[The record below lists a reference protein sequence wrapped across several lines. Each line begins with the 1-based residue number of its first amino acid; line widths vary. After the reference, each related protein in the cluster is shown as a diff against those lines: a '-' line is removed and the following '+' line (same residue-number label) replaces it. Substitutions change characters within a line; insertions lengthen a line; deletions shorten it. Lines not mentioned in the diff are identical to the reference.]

1 MIGSFVLGSLLLL
14 GFLVWESRAEQPMLP
29 LTFFR
34 NRAFSAGNAASFFL
48 TAALF
53 GAVFF
58 LAQFMQAVLGY
69 GPLKAGLQLLPWT
82 ATLFLVA
89 PIAGRLVDKFG
100 ERPFVATG
108 LTLQAIG
115 MLWIAQVA
123 DPTVQYHEL
132 VAPLVVAGCG
142 VSMAMP
148 ATQSASIGAL
158 PQQAV
163 GIASGIFSMMRQ
175 LGGVV
180 GVAVLAAVFAAAR
193 RMVPSA
199 LGAPGNDPDE
209 IVGQAPEVSWLEPFP
224 DLLLNAD
231 PASVVGTRQSLRLA
245 MVAAL
250 QHLPPRQRAV
260 LILRDVLAWQASEV
274 AELLGTSTAAVNSSL
289 QRARAELTKLAPAE
303 EELSEPAEPVRR
315 ALLDQYATA
324 FEKADLV
331 ALEGLLT
338 QDTRWEMPPIP
349 TWFDGRVDVLRLL
362 AAKLPKG
369 EGKRLVVE
377 TTANGQPAFA
387 LYIRGRDGGFHAHDV
402 QVLTVSKT
410 GISAVLAFHLPALF
424 PAFGLPISRPAD

>member
-1 MIGSFVLGSLLLL
+1 MTSLVLEEEFGRRTAQYRGELVAHCYRMLGSLHDAEDSVQETYLRAWR
-14 GFLVWESRAEQPMLP
+14 GFSEFEGRSSIKTWLYRIATRVCL
-29 LTFFR
+29 
-34 NRAFSAGNAASFFL
+34 NA
-48 TAALF
+48 
-53 GAVFF
+53 
-58 LAQFMQAVLGY
+58 
-69 GPLKAGLQLLPWT
+69 LQ
-82 ATLFLVA
+82 
-89 PIAGRLVDKFG
+89 
-100 ERPFVATG
+100 
-108 LTLQAIG
+108 
-115 MLWIAQVA
+115 
-123 DPTVQYHEL
+123 H
-132 VAPLVVAGCG
+132 
-142 VSMAMP
+142 S
-148 ATQSASIGAL
+148 S
-158 PQQAV
+158 
-163 GIASGIFSMMRQ
+163 
-175 LGGVV
+175 
-180 GVAVLAAVFAAAR
+180 R

-209 IVGQAPEVSWLEPFP
+209 ITGQTAEVSWLEPFP

-274 AELLGTSTAAVNSSL
+274 AELLDTSTAAVNSSL

-303 EELSEPAEPVRR
+303 EELSEPDEPVRR

-369 EGKRLVVE
+369 EGKRLMVE

-387 LYIRGRDGGFHAHDV
+387 LYSRGRDGGFHAHDV

-424 PAFGLPISRPAD
+424 PAFGLPISRPAY

>member
-1 MIGSFVLGSLLLL
+1 MTSLVLEEEFGRRTAQYRGELVAHCYRMLGSLHDAEDSVQETYLRAWR
-14 GFLVWESRAEQPMLP
+14 GFAEFEGRSSIKTWLYRIATRVC
-29 LTFFR
+29 L
-34 NRAFSAGNAASFFL
+34 NA
-48 TAALF
+48 
-53 GAVFF
+53 
-58 LAQFMQAVLGY
+58 
-69 GPLKAGLQLLPWT
+69 LQ
-82 ATLFLVA
+82 
-89 PIAGRLVDKFG
+89 
-100 ERPFVATG
+100 
-108 LTLQAIG
+108 
-115 MLWIAQVA
+115 
-123 DPTVQYHEL
+123 H
-132 VAPLVVAGCG
+132 
-142 VSMAMP
+142 S
-148 ATQSASIGAL
+148 S
-158 PQQAV
+158 
-163 GIASGIFSMMRQ
+163 
-175 LGGVV
+175 
-180 GVAVLAAVFAAAR
+180 R

-209 IVGQAPEVSWLEPFP
+209 ITGQAPDVSWLEPFP

-274 AELLGTSTAAVNSSL
+274 AELLDTSTAAVNSSL

-303 EELSEPAEPVRR
+303 EELSEPDEPVRR
-315 ALLDQYATA
+315 ALLDQYAAA
-324 FEKADLV
+324 FEKADLG

-369 EGKRLVVE
+369 EGKRLMVE

-424 PAFGLPISRPAD
+424 PAFGLPISRPAY